1 MKKKNFLILALALTA
16 SIGLAAHSSLA
27 LDSVTQL
34 ISNTTG
40 SSTSTE
46 PITPPADNSAN
57 SSADSSADNSTL
69 NLLLEDALKSIE
81 TGNRALQLTDSKIL
95 IYEKQNQQALARH
108 NAGTPVVDEDSKK
121 ERDLNYKRTQWTLN
135 NAKHDRETQLKV
147 LKVQVIN
154 AYQNILNL
162 QQQSANFKAQ
172 LVNLDTVINQI
183 NLQINLGLKVP
194 SSIYSYTAQKS
205 KLEAAQKAVLNSI
218 ESAMIALKQDLGI
231 EINRNVILT
240 SSPIQYTK
248 FDDSDIDSKIAKAIQ
263 NNYDIPKYE
272 QDIEITQIEY
282 DIDFYY
288 SDLKADQVQLSI
300 EDKKGTLAMLP
311 VRLEVDLRTAYNALK
326 TLENTIEADKLT
338 VEADQINID
347 VMQRN
352 IEAGKASSLEM
363 IPLQNTLLID
373 QYILQQ
379 DINAYMTAVANFQ
392 NSLDN

>member
-1 MKKKNFLILALALTA
+1 LILALALTA

>member
-1 MKKKNFLILALALTA
+1 LKKKNFLILALALTA

>member
-1 MKKKNFLILALALTA
+1 LKKKNFLILALALTA

-248 FDDSDIDSKIAKAIQ
+248 I
-263 NNYDIPKYE
+263 
-272 QDIEITQIEY
+272 
-282 DIDFYY
+282 
-288 SDLKADQVQLSI
+288 
-300 EDKKGTLAMLP
+300 
-311 VRLEVDLRTAYNALK
+311 
-326 TLENTIEADKLT
+326 
-338 VEADQINID
+338 
-347 VMQRN
+347 
-352 IEAGKASSLEM
+352 
-363 IPLQNTLLID
+363 
-373 QYILQQ
+373 
-379 DINAYMTAVANFQ
+379 
-392 NSLDN
+392 